1 MKRIIFSIIS
11 ISVFT
16 LSCNTYSQTTLEGPA
31 GKEAELS
38 SHKLQNIYADI
49 YRLKP
54 DQKDQYHE
62 LRKQSIL
69 ENYKYLYNLKKN
81 NTSEFNDV
89 MDDRKRYLFSCSDIV
104 DKNYCLYKLSL
115 KHQNNII
122 GDIVEAGG
130 SVNEAIDKL
139 APSEESDYRRLKNI
153 RISD

>member
-1 MKRIIFSIIS
+1 
-11 ISVFT
+11 
-16 LSCNTYSQTTLEGPA
+16 
-31 GKEAELS
+31 
-38 SHKLQNIYADI
+38 
-49 YRLKP
+49 
-54 DQKDQYHE
+54 
-62 LRKQSIL
+62 
-69 ENYKYLYNLKKN
+69 
-81 NTSEFNDV
+81 

-115 KHQNNII
+115 KNQNNII